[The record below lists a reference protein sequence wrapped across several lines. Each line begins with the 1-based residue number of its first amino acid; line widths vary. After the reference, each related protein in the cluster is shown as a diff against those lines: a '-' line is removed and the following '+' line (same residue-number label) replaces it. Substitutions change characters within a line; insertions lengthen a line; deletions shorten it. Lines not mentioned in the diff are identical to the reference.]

1 MPGDGDG
8 GADPGVT
15 VGLFFH
21 DAGEASPGR
30 PGYLGT
36 FLQADLLQHQ
46 LGEPNAGPLFGDG
59 RRSLFRVRL

>member
-1 MPGDGDG
+1 
-8 GADPGVT
+8 VT